1 LKTLKFYS
9 FVAKLFTHIAAI
21 HTIRLRTNLKNDND
35 FSGINIDKWAR
46 GYPSFPSVVQKVMK
60 ENYTTIQNAGE

>member
-1 LKTLKFYS
+1 
-9 FVAKLFTHIAAI
+9 
-21 HTIRLRTNLKNDND
+21 LKNDND